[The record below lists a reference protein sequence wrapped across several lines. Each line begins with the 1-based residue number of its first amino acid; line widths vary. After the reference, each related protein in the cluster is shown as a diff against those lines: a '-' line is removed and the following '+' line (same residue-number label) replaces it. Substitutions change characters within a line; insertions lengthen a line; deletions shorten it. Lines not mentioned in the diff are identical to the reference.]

1 MARGVIHRLVET
13 PHRTRK
19 QTRMSDTPEKKPK
32 RKYVPETVALHRKPE
47 RDAAEVLR
55 EQVLAVADEVFDRYV
70 WGESFQAIA
79 DTLDFKVAGWKLR
92 AILME
97 HETTKETYAKIGALR
112 AHNLVDAAIDYG
124 RSAAAIGDAA
134 GFRVAV
140 DTNLKVAAKLNV
152 MDYGDKSK
160 LELTGKNGGAIE
172 VKADLTLT
180 AEQAYDK
187 MIRGE

>member
-1 MARGVIHRLVET
+1 MTE
-13 PHRTRK
+13 
-19 QTRMSDTPEKKPK
+19 QSKKPRK
-32 RKYVPETVALHRKPE
+32 KYVPETVALHRKPE

-55 EQVLAVADEVFDRYV
+55 EQVLAVADDVFDRYV

-79 DTLDFKVAGWKLR
+79 DTLDFTVAGWKLR
-92 AILME
+92 QILME
-97 HETTKETYAKIGALR
+97 HESTRDTFAKIGSLR

-124 RSAAAIGDAA
+124 RRAASIGDAA

-152 MDYGDKSK
+152 LDYGDKSK

-180 AEQAYDK
+180 AEQAYERMVK
-187 MIRGE
+187 GI

>member
-1 MARGVIHRLVET
+1 
-13 PHRTRK
+13 
-19 QTRMSDTPEKKPK
+19 MSDTPEKKPIK

-55 EQVLAVADEVFDRYV
+55 EQVLGVAEDVFDRYV
-70 WGESFQAIA
+70 WGESFQGIA
-79 DTLDFKVAGWKLR
+79 DTLDFSIAGWKLR
-92 AILME
+92 QILME
-97 HETTKETYAKIGALR
+97 HETTRETFSKIGVLR
-112 AHNLVDAAIDYG
+112 SHNLVDAALDYG
-124 RSAAAIGDAA
+124 RKAAAIGDSS
-134 GFRVAV
+134 GLKVAI

-180 AEQAYDK
+180 AEQAYERMVK
-187 MIRGE
+187 GI